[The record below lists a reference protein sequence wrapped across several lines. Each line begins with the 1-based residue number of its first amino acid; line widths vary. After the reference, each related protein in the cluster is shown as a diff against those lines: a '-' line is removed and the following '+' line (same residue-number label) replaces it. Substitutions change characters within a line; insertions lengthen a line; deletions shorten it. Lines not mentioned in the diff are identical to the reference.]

1 MTDTVFLSGSRKI
14 NRLNEAI
21 RRRIENM
28 IDRGFNIVIGDA
40 SGADKALQ
48 GYLADAN
55 YNNVKVF
62 CAGSTCR
69 NNIGE
74 WNVKNIDVDSKLRGR
89 DFYTQKDK
97 AMALEADYGFVLWDG
112 KSTGS
117 INNILELLKGL
128 KSVVVYFAPEKAF
141 YTLKKLDDVSLLLNH
156 CNEID
161 YRKIVKKT
169 RLDRHLARSSAPAQG
184 SLGF

>member
-1 MTDTVFLSGSRKI
+1 MTSTVFLSGSRKI
-14 NRLNEAI
+14 TRLNERI
-21 RRRIENM
+21 RRRIESM
-28 IDRGFNIVIGDA
+28 INQGFNIVVGDA

-48 GYLADAN
+48 IYLADSH
-55 YNNVKVF
+55 YGNVKVY

-74 WNVKNIDVDSKLRGR
+74 WNVKYIDVDSKLRGR

-117 INNILELLKGL
+117 INNILELLLGH
-128 KSVVVYFAPEKAF
+128 KSVVVYFAPEKEF
-141 YTLKKLDDVSLLLNH
+141 FTLKQLDDVSTLLNH

-169 RLDRHLARSSAPAQG
+169 RLDRRLEGSDEPPQG
-184 SLGF
+184 SLSL